1 MGYPNPRKKSQSPKN
16 FDHILAENYYLE
28 TRNFIDRVFVAC
40 ADGREILPPMSE
52 RSKTLLKSLF
62 ENETYLYDDAE
73 RVLDIEK
80 LLMLNIRAI
89 VTGYQDFLHRIRE
102 EILRLDDL
110 SVHRK
115 FNQLLLDHD
124 IRKIILSK

>member
-1 MGYPNPRKKSQSPKN
+1 
-16 FDHILAENYYLE
+16 
-28 TRNFIDRVFVAC
+28 
-40 ADGREILPPMSE
+40 MSE
-52 RSKTLLKSLF
+52 RSKSLLKDLF
-62 ENETYLYDDAE
+62 ENEKYLYDEAE
-73 RVLDIEK
+73 KILDIEK

-115 FNQLLLDHD
+115 FNQLLLDQD